1 MRCGAVWLIYSVRC
15 ECPAA
20 LLLYVRAPSHHTTYH
35 LGRHA
40 GGQGYSRHHQES
52 RLWVWVCGVGVVCVC
67 ASVWCTVMPL
77 LASAGQVE
85 AEVLDKLDNLL
96 QAGWGDDEYKETF
109 ADM

>member
-1 MRCGAVWLIYSVRC
+1 MRC
-15 ECPAA
+15 ECPVA

-52 RLWVWVCGVGVVCVC
+52 RLCVCVC
-67 ASVWCTVMPL
+67 ACVRVCVCVVCVWCVCVCVCQCVMPL
-77 LASAGQVE
+77 LTSTGQVE